1 MAGDVSRADRDDV
14 AGNVCLSGLEVD
26 VRTNVTRKPVQGW
39 LIVALV
45 LALYAVVGT
54 IEARDEDNRRP
65 VAMVAR

>member
-1 MAGDVSRADRDDV
+1 M
-14 AGNVCLSGLEVD
+14 
-26 VRTNVTRKPVQGW
+26 RTNVTRKPVQGW

-54 IEARDEDNRRP
+54 IEARDADNRRP